1 MPYFW
6 YFYPL
11 LILILLT
18 SMHFKNT
25 DIPRVFY
32 SDMSAKP
39 IEHCSFC
46 AKSLLEDKVFY
57 SIEKLIKNHR
67 VDFEYAIC
75 FDCSSQLKSEMS
87 EESSR
92 NIEKYMQNCGFV
104 TKSQAI
110 MYSDDTFEV
119 DDFLRACMIKETSVD
134 ELTEYQMIGVFEG
147 NQISEQAFPLI
158 IGAEAIEEMN
168 ALLSAKTRGEMDKYL
183 DELTGLPPEFVEL
196 FKEKKLLLI

>member
-1 MPYFW
+1 MY
-6 YFYPL
+6 
-11 LILILLT
+11 
-18 SMHFKNT
+18 FKNT
-25 DIPRVFY
+25 EIPRVFY
-32 SDMSAKP
+32 ADMSAKP

-46 AKSLLEDKVFY
+46 AKNLLEDGVFY

-87 EESSR
+87 EESTR
-92 NIEKYMQNCGFV
+92 NIEKYMQDCGFV
-104 TKSQAI
+104 SKSQAI
-110 MYSDDTFEV
+110 MMSDEAFEV
-119 DDFLRACMIKETSVD
+119 DDFLRACMIKGTPVD
-134 ELTEYQMIGVFEG
+134 ELKEYQMIGVFEG

-158 IGAEAIEEMN
+158 IGSDAIEEMN